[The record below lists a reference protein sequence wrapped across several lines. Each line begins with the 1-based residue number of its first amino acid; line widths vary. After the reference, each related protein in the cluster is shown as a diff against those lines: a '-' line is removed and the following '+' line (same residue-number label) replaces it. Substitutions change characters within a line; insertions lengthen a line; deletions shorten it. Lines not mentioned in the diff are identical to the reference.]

1 MLHRLYTKILNNKV
15 CDFKITSKRCSAL
28 FINGPKATDSFVY
41 VTPYID
47 FNDRLKEK
55 DIIQADIEK
64 RKMQFDLLKLEN
76 LWSVYEELKTRK
88 MGYDSRKQE
97 VSKELEELLKC
108 KQEGD
113 HVDKLKIQVHL
124 LKENIRKLKEPLWS
138 AEEAAMI
145 EALKLPNIL
154 HNLTPDI
161 DNKII
166 FEHGLKPVNDK
177 DHLKIGK
184 DRNLIHFTKNE
195 NYYLKGDAAL
205 FELGAKFYFSKVLKE
220 NNYTQFSN
228 PDFSKSLI
236 IEGCGEDHTNSDST
250 FILHHN
256 EDNKVNIDS
265 RLHLTGGGSLYSFF
279 AYHAKNVLYA
289 KVLPLTYFSMGRQY
303 IPSPTDEDN
312 LYHVSQSSVIQ
323 LFNATRNETELN
335 EMLNNVIDLIK
346 KLYTPLNYHYRLSF
360 VAATKLNAWESLR
373 LVIEMYSSS
382 QKKYMEVGNISL
394 SGDFI
399 SKRLMFTYTEEKQSK
414 FPHILSGSILNVPKL
429 LACVL
434 EQDDEFV
441 LPKQF
446 GIEN

>member
-1 MLHRLYTKILNNKV
+1 MLHKLYTKVLNKKI
-15 CDFKITSKRCSAL
+15 CDYKIISKRCSAL

-41 VTPYID
+41 ITPYID
-47 FNDRLKEK
+47 YNERMKEK
-55 DIIQADIEK
+55 DLIKAEIEK
-64 RKMQFDLLKLEN
+64 RKIQFDLLKLEN

-88 MGYDSRKQE
+88 LEYDTRKQE
-97 VSKELEELLKC
+97 VSKELEQFLKS

-113 HVDKLKIQVHL
+113 NVEKLKIQVHL

-138 AEEAAMI
+138 AEEAAI
-145 EALKLPNIL
+145 TEALKLPNKL
-154 HNLTPDI
+154 HNLTPDV
-161 DNKII
+161 DKII
-166 FEHGLKPVNDK
+166 YEHGSKPNNDK

-184 DRNLIHFTKNE
+184 DKNLLHFTKNE

-205 FELGAKFYFSKVLKE
+205 YELGAKFYFSKILKE

-236 IEGCGEDHTNSDST
+236 IEGCGEDHTDSDST

-303 IPSPTDEDN
+303 IPSPTEEDN
-312 LYHVSQSSVIQ
+312 LHHVSQSSVVQI
-323 LFNATRNETELN
+323 FNATRNETELDG
-335 EMLNNVIDLIK
+335 MLNNIIDLIK
-346 KLYTPLNYHYRLSF
+346 NIYTPLGYHYRLNY
-360 VAATKLNAWESLR
+360 VAANKLNAWESLR
-373 LVIEMYSSS
+373 LLIEMYSSS
-382 QKKYMEVGNISL
+382 QKSYMEVGNIAL

-414 FPHILSGSILNVPKL
+414 FPHILSGTILNVPKL
-429 LACVL
+429 LACAL
-434 EQDDEFV
+434 EQDGEFF
-441 LPKQF
+441 LPQQF
-446 GIEN
+446 AIEN